1 MTLPL
6 VTADGR
12 TVVCECATDRTT
24 AEPAHVREIHLNGR
38 PFRMKGATDADGSYA
53 CLVDSDDV
61 SQLEPDMMRLLIR
74 EFAVGGN
81 AFDGRAALLN
91 LAWTL
96 NGVRMISATRHH
108 TP

>member
-1 MTLPL
+1 
-6 VTADGR
+6 
-12 TVVCECATDRTT
+12 
-24 AEPAHVREIHLNGR
+24 
-38 PFRMKGATDADGSYA
+38 
-53 CLVDSDDV
+53 
-61 SQLEPDMMRLLIR
+61 LLIR